1 MVDLRAALA
10 HAHAAGPCQLL
21 ALSRRL
27 MPAAHAQ
34 VRRIYQEPSA
44 SVEGLCMASAGAV
57 RELFCVTDQEALVF
71 MANVL

>member
-1 MVDLRAALA
+1 
-10 HAHAAGPCQLL
+10 
-21 ALSRRL
+21 